1 MIRVCRVVGSEQVLI
16 DLQTACLPGDDP
28 LNPSKVSWWWLA
40 LDEDGAAVGFA
51 GMNPVAS
58 WPGAVYLARAGVLPV
73 ARGRGLQRR
82 MINARVAHA
91 RRIGARVAISDTT
104 ARNFASSRNL
114 IACGFRPYWP
124 TVPWALPDS
133 IYWTRSI

>member
-1 MIRVCRVVGSEQVLI
+1 MIRVCRVIGNEQVLI
-16 DLQTACLPGDDP
+16 DLQTVCLPGDEP
-28 LNPSKVSWWWLA
+28 LHPSRVKWWWLA

-51 GMNPVAS
+51 GMNPVVS

-73 ARGRGLQRR
+73 ARGRSLQRR
-82 MINARVAHA
+82 MINARIAHA

-104 ARNFASSRNL
+104 ARNYPSARNL